1 MSNLKARIE
10 DKALSPFE
18 RLCLVMEILRSPEG
32 CAWDRA
38 QDHKSLL
45 PYLIEETYEVAEA
58 IEAEDPGA
66 LKEELGDL
74 LCQIVFHAQVA
85 REKGSFDVQDSV
97 NSIANKLIHRH
108 PHVFGEQK
116 DLSPSQVRDQWEKIK
131 TESGEKDSV
140 LGGLPS
146 SMPALTMAF
155 RMGEK
160 AAGAGFDWH
169 RPGEVMEKI
178 EEELGE
184 ISDEL
189 ASEGADRRER
199 LTDEIGD
206 LLFAVA
212 SLSRKL
218 KVDPE
223 TALRQALNKFRRRFT
238 EMERRVTV
246 DGGRLDD
253 HSLDSL
259 EAIWQ
264 QVKKDT
270 EDR

>member
-1 MSNLKARIE
+1 MSDLKARIE
-10 DKALSPFE
+10 DAGLAPFE
-18 RLCLVMEILRSPEG
+18 KLCLVMEILRSPDG

-58 IEAEDPGA
+58 IEAGDSGA

-74 LCQIVFHAQVA
+74 LCQIVFHAQLA
-85 REKGSFDVQDSV
+85 SEREAFDVQDSV
-97 NSIANKLIHRH
+97 NSIVAKLINRH
-108 PHVFGEQK
+108 PHVFGERR
-116 DLSPSQVRDQWEKIK
+116 DLEPQEVRDQWERIK

-140 LGGLPS
+140 LGGLPA

-160 AAGAGFDWH
+160 AAGVGFDWH
-169 RPGEVMEKI
+169 HAAEVIDKI
-178 EEELGE
+178 QEEMGE
-184 ISDEL
+184 IGEEL
-189 ASEGADRRER
+189 ASDSLKRER
-199 LTDEIGD
+199 LSDEIGD

-218 KVDPE
+218 RVDPE
-223 TALRQALNKFRRRFT
+223 TALRKALEKFRRRFT
-238 EMERRVTV
+238 EMEKRVTA
-246 DGGRLDD
+246 DGGRFDD
-253 HSLDSL
+253 HTLESL

-264 QVKKDT
+264 QVKAETDK
-270 EDR
+270 R